1 MRKFRSILT
10 LVLALV
16 MSVSMVACAEEAVLP
31 SADVEEQG
39 YDFYDGAVEY
49 NEIRD
54 SLGAVPAIRSR
65 LISQRIVRA
74 EREKNEY
81 EEGRRIEEYQLFAA
95 RDFLTG
101 YRLPPRCSRMRA
113 TT

>member
-54 SLGAVPAIRSR
+54 SLGAVPALALRPRPLRTS
-65 LISQRIVRA
+65 SGA
-74 EREKNEY
+74 W
-81 EEGRRIEEYQLFAA
+81 RRKAL
-95 RDFLTG
+95 
-101 YRLPPRCSRMRA
+101 RLPLRCSRMRA